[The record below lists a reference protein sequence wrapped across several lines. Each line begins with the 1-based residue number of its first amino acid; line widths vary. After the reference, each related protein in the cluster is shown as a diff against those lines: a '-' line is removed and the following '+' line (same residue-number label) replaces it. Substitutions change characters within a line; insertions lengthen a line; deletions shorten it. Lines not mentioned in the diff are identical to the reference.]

1 MTTEEIIA
9 LEEEYIAPTYVR
21 PPVVFDRGSGAY
33 VYDLEGRRYLD
44 FLGGIAVNSLGH
56 GVPEVIGAVA
66 QQTAKL
72 MHISNLYHTE
82 PHVRLAKL
90 LVDNAFPAR
99 VFFCNSGS
107 ESIEAAL
114 KFTRRWA
121 SEAGGEAKHEIVTFE
136 NAFHGR
142 TYGAVSATAQPKYH
156 EGFKP
161 MVPGMVYLPL
171 NEIEPLEASISEEK
185 TAAVM
190 VEPVQGEGGVNPA
203 HLEFLTH
210 LRRLCDERNVA
221 LIFDE
226 IQCGLCRTGKLF
238 AYQHHGIEPDVM
250 TLAKPLAGGL
260 PIGAVMM
267 KPHIAEVLKPGMH
280 GSTFGANP
288 VACHVAHAVV
298 TRMID
303 EGLADRALEMGA
315 KLTEGLRALGR
326 KHTDIEDI
334 RGAGLLIGVEFE
346 DKVGGIV
353 DACRDAGL
361 IVGTAG
367 ENVLRCAPP
376 LVIGQRHVD
385 EALGIIGGVLDAR

>member
-21 PPVVFDRGSGAY
+21 PPVVFDRGSGVY

-56 GVPEVIGAVA
+56 GVPEIIGAVA

-72 MHISNLYHTE
+72 MHVSNLYHTE

-121 SEAGGEAKHEIVTFE
+121 SDVGGEAKHEIVTFE

-156 EGFKP
+156 EGFKS

-171 NEIEPLEASISEEK
+171 NEIEPLEEAISEEK
-185 TAAVM
+185 TAAVL
-190 VEPVQGEGGVNPA
+190 VEPVQGEGGVNPSQV
-203 HLEFLTH
+203 EFLQH
-210 LRRLCDERNVA
+210 LRKLCDERKVA

-267 KPHIAEVLKPGMH
+267 RPHIAEVLKPGMH

-298 TRMID
+298 GKMIE
-303 EGLADRALEMGA
+303 EGLADRALEMGG
-315 KLTEGLRALGR
+315 KLTEGLRALGQ
-326 KHTDIEDI
+326 KHADMKDV

-346 DKVGGIV
+346 DKVDGIMG
-353 DACRDAGL
+353 ACRDAGL
-361 IVGTAG
+361 ILGTAG
-367 ENVLRCAPP
+367 EKVLRCAPP
-376 LVIGQRHVD
+376 LVIGQEHVD
-385 EALGIIGGVLDAR
+385 EALGIIGDMLDAR

>member
-9 LEEEYIAPTYVR
+9 LEEAYIAPTYVR
-21 PPVVFDRGSGAY
+21 PPVVFDRGSGVY
-33 VYDLEGRRYLD
+33 VYDLEGKRYLD

-56 GVPEVIGAVA
+56 GVPEIVGAVA
-66 QQTAKL
+66 QQTSKL

-82 PHVRLAKL
+82 PHVKLAKL
-90 LVDNAFPAR
+90 LVENAFPAK

-121 SEAGGEAKHEIVTFE
+121 SEVGGESKHEIVTFE

-161 MVPGMVYLPL
+161 MLPGMVYLPL
-171 NEIEPLEASISEEK
+171 NQIEPLEEAISEER

-190 VEPVQGEGGVNPA
+190 VEPVQGEGGVNPSQI
-203 HLEFLTH
+203 EFLTR
-210 LRRLCDERNVA
+210 LRKICDERRVA
-221 LIFDE
+221 LILDE
-226 IQCGLCRTGKLF
+226 IQCGLCRTGKFF

-298 TRMID
+298 SKMID
-303 EGLADRALEMGA
+303 EGLDRRALEMGG
-315 KLTEGLRALGR
+315 KLTEGLKALGQ
-326 KHTDIEDI
+326 KHDDLKDV
-334 RGAGLLIGVEFE
+334 RGTGLLIGVEFE
-346 DKVGGIV
+346 DKVDGV
-353 DACRDAGL
+353 VSACRESGL

-367 ENVLRCAPP
+367 EKVLRCAPP
-376 LVIGQRHVD
+376 LVIEQQHVD
-385 EALGIIGGVLDAR
+385 EALGIIGGALDAR